1 MLFQKQRVCYAIE
14 FERFLAVYA
23 CAACTAWFV
32 AAFVAAPCEFVR
44 YAELEAELYYS
55 GFVHVYER
63 GFYRELFAASYL
75 YCVSHSVVEG
85 FAAVRI
91 RVACGVV
98 AVGAV
103 VYDAAAF

>member
-1 MLFQKQRVCYAIE
+1 M
-14 FERFLAVYA
+14 AVYA

-55 GFVHVYER
+55 GFVHIYER
-63 GFYRELFAASYL
+63 GFYRELFAASYI